1 MTRTI
6 ALKQIG
12 THRLV
17 IRPLNEEDV
26 PNIYGIMSD
35 YETAS
40 KTGFK
45 PLSSTSEA
53 EGFFRES
60 IRSGSAYGMTLKDK
74 PSDIF
79 GIILLTPEELETGAG
94 ACTETVEIGYFMR
107 FFNFCAFCIYI
118 RGGVGIFPGDCRL
131 CHSSVFSC
139 S

>member
-1 MTRTI
+1 MTETI
-6 ALKQIG
+6 ALQEIG
-12 THRLV
+12 TSRLF

-60 IRSGSAYGMTLKDK
+60 IRSGTAYGMTHLGSPAK
-74 PSDIF
+74 F
-79 GIILLTPEELETGAG
+79 R
-94 ACTETVEIGYFMR
+94 V
-107 FFNFCAFCIYI
+107 
-118 RGGVGIFPGDCRL
+118 
-131 CHSSVFSC
+131 
-139 S
+139 